1 VAGIAPLEVGSDF
14 GRHQALGAERATA
27 AFSQSAPVE

>member
-1 VAGIAPLEVGSDF
+1 VAGIAPPEVGSDS

-27 AFSQSAPVE
+27 AFS